1 MARGDKGPV
10 TKEVVIIHKCF
21 IEGDFTKPSENP
33 DEPLILELPLHTA
46 NLLINDKRAVAKK
59 DYAQYLEDQ
68 AEKTNRRSKKTDEK
82 VGKGKSGKGK
92 SGKGNESAG
101 NDE

>member
-1 MARGDKGPV
+1 MARGDKGPI

-33 DEPLILELPLHTA
+33 DKPLILDLPLHTA

-68 AEKTNRRSKKTDEK
+68 AEKAERRGKKTDAK
-82 VGKGKSGKGK
+82 VGKGKGKKGEEAAGK
-92 SGKGNESAG
+92 E
-101 NDE
+101 E